1 MKSQS
6 RKWYKAK
13 QESDDVLS
21 SIINLTYVLGI
32 DVEISFLR
40 KILHSHHDYPS
51 LLAVSHVL
59 KELDIENEAL
69 KGTID
74 DLSSNDYPG
83 LALLKNQSL
92 IVIKSID
99 FKSRCFNCIDSMVG
113 HRVFSF
119 EMFEKLWSGVIIRTS
134 LSESSAILQSKISHI
149 RIIYRKI
156 LRFPFSAAISF
167 FLLGIFFSIPVFE
180 YWGHSIGLFLLG
192 IIKLTGLLL
201 SLFFFWGA
209 SKSNYLFQKIC
220 TTGVIFDCQ
229 KVINSPAGKLLGMS
243 LIEWSILYFSNGI
256 LLLFLGINSDN
267 VIIYENLLALIT
279 IAALI
284 YSVYLVIYQFAY
296 LKKICLLCQCVQICI
311 WSEFVILQKA
321 IDFSFHWI
329 SLYLVTIFILCLLT
343 VFLVWKSIKYFIYL
357 RWEKE
362 RNEVELLKTR
372 RNPEYIKFILSNA
385 KKIDTGR
392 FSKELAYG
400 GDEALFKIIFVMH
413 PFCKPCHET
422 FSQLN
427 KLIRQGRGKVR
438 GVVRIITGTK
448 KFASLDVEVAKIVY
462 YHLLASGTTASLEVL
477 SDWFYLETNAHEN
490 DRKKL
495 KWLQQRYPCINNDLI
510 SEAENIVKAHCE
522 WGASIPINATP
533 VIFFNGIL
541 LPQNFHVSDLTFYI
555 FNDI

>member
-13 QESDDVLS
+13 QKSEDILS
-21 SIINLTYVLGI
+21 SIINLTYVLGM

-40 KILHSHHDYPS
+40 KILHSHPDYPS
-51 LLAVSHVL
+51 LLALSHVL

-74 DLSSNDYPG
+74 DLSINDYPG

-99 FKSRCFNCIDSMVG
+99 FESRCFHCIDSKVG
-113 HRVFSF
+113 PRVFPF
-119 EMFEKLWSGVIIRTS
+119 ETFATLWSGVIIRTS
-134 LSESSAILQSKISHI
+134 LSESSAILQSKDSHI

-167 FLLGIFFSIPVFE
+167 FLLAIFFSIPVFE
-180 YWGHSIGLFLLG
+180 SWAYSIGIFFLG

-209 SKSNYLFQKIC
+209 SNSNYLFQKIC
-220 TTGVIFDCQ
+220 TTRVIFDCQ

-243 LIEWSILYFSNGI
+243 LIEWSILYFANGI

-279 IAALI
+279 IAAMI
-284 YSVYLVIYQFAY
+284 YSIYLVIYQFAY

-311 WSEFVILQKA
+311 WSEFFVLKKS
-321 IDFSFHWI
+321 IDFSFRWI
-329 SLYLVTIFILCLLT
+329 SLYLVATFILCLITL
-343 VFLVWKSIKYFIYL
+343 FIAWKSLKCVIYL
-357 RWEKE
+357 GWEIEKKE
-362 RNEVELLKTR
+362 IELLKTR
-372 RNPEYIKFILSNA
+372 RNPEYINFILSNA

-400 GDEALFKIIFVMH
+400 GDEAIFNIIFVMH
-413 PFCKPCHET
+413 PFCKPCQET

-438 GVVRIITGTK
+438 GIIRIVTGTK
-448 KFASLDVEVAKIVY
+448 KFANLDVEVAKIVY
-462 YHLLASGTTASLEVL
+462 YHLIANGTTASLEVL
-477 SDWFYLETNAHEN
+477 RDWFYRETDATEN
-490 DRKKL
+490 YKNKL
-495 KWLQQRYPCINNDLI
+495 KWLQQRYPCINNDFI
-510 SEAENIVKAHCE
+510 SEAEDLVKANCE
-522 WGASIPINATP
+522 WGASIPIVVTP
-533 VIFFNGIL
+533 LIFFNDIQ
-541 LPQNFHVSDLTFYI
+541 LPQNFHISDLTFYI
-555 FNDI
+555 FNNI